1 MYKSVTSQRLIL
13 CSWTPDW
20 RLQTHRTMRRSRRRR
35 VLTRG
40 APHPPQSWERNKRR
54 RGKKKKKK
62 KEQEFWRRDK
72 HTTHY
77 NVITERGSAPRVK
90 SNNGE
95 SEDAAAELFT
105 VCSPSYCIVT
115 VFIKLKIR
123 AKNHLWQKKKLKEKV
138 TRQQQLKHG
147 RKSSTKMI
155 QKDKN
160 VRF

>member
-1 MYKSVTSQRLIL
+1 MYLPEELLIL
-13 CSWTPDW
+13 P
-20 RLQTHRTMRRSRRRR
+20 RAG
-35 VLTRG
+35 RG
-40 APHPPQSWERNKRR
+40 IKGDGE
-54 RGKKKKKK
+54 KKKKK

-123 AKNHLWQKKKLKEKV
+123 AKNHL
-138 TRQQQLKHG
+138 
-147 RKSSTKMI
+147 
-155 QKDKN
+155 
-160 VRF
+160 

>member
-54 RGKKKKKK
+54 REKKKK

-72 HTTHY
+72 QTTHY

-123 AKNHLWQKKKLKEKV
+123 AKNHLWQKKKKLKEKV

>member
-54 RGKKKKKK
+54 RGKKKK
-62 KEQEFWRRDK
+62 EQEFWRRDK
-72 HTTHY
+72 QTTHY

-123 AKNHLWQKKKLKEKV
+123 AKNHLWPKKLKEKV